1 MPNPGKYSLSASAR
15 EAFYKFAK
23 PQENIRSLQGAEAP
37 CHAEER
43 RCSNT
48 KSNKHVLRIALN
60 MHIFYDRVDKTL
72 NHETGP
78 TDQVI
83 HLPTLNMA
91 VSFIEVLETYKG
103 ILEIVSF

>member
-1 MPNPGKYSLSASAR
+1 
-15 EAFYKFAK
+15 
-23 PQENIRSLQGAEAP
+23 
-37 CHAEER
+37 
-43 RCSNT
+43 
-48 KSNKHVLRIALN
+48 